1 MMRRISFGLVALA
14 ALVFMF
20 TGCATVS
27 TFKPVDLNPK
37 MKAGD
42 LVQKTD
48 NLAVLLD
55 KSASMDQWYAK
66 PPNVELA
73 NHLTHA
79 KNATRNMAATIPEM
93 KLNAGLKTFWS
104 DQTAQIYGMKAF
116 EKNEYIRVIDG
127 VGFPNGKT
135 PTDKALLA
143 AGNDLKGAA
152 GRSAIVI
159 FSDFD
164 EKELNTKAT
173 IEAVGKLKADF
184 GDKLCLY
191 TVQVGNVPG
200 AKAIAQQ
207 IVQAGACGDYA
218 SADELANPAAMAAF
232 VQKVL
237 LEDAAALKAK
247 KAAEEAA
254 AAAERARR
262 EAEEAAA
269 RAAAAAMASK
279 GRDILGPVHF
289 DFDKSVLRTQ
299 DRAILKKHV
308 EWLTAHKDAAVL
320 VEGHCDEV
328 GTNEYNLAL
337 GERRAAEVK
346 KYLVNSGIAASR
358 ISTISYGEERPFD
371 PGHSDAAHAKNRRA
385 EFVVK

>member
-1 MMRRISFGLVALA
+1 MRRISYGLVALA
-14 ALVFMF
+14 VFCFMF

-42 LVQKTD
+42 LIQKTD

-66 PPNVELA
+66 PPNVDLA

-79 KNATRNMAATIPEM
+79 KNATKNMAATIPEM

-116 EKNEYIRVIDG
+116 EKNEYIKVIDG

-135 PTDKALLA
+135 PTNLALLA

-152 GRSAIVI
+152 GQSAIVI

-164 EKELNTKAT
+164 EKDVNTKAT
-173 IEAVGKLKADF
+173 VEAAGKLKADF

-200 AKAIAQQ
+200 GKAFAQQ
-207 IVQAGACGDYA
+207 IVGAAACGDYA
-218 SADELANPAAMAAF
+218 TADELVSPAAMAAF

-254 AAAERARR
+254 ARAKK
-262 EAEEAAA
+262 EAED
-269 RAAAAAMASK
+269 AAAAAAAAKAAK
-279 GRDILGPVHF
+279 GREMLDPVHF
-289 DFDKSVLRTQ
+289 DFDKSVLRAQ
-299 DRAILKKHV
+299 DRAILNKHV
-308 EWLTAHKDAAVL
+308 EWLKAHKDTSVL

-328 GTNEYNLAL
+328 GTTEYNLAL
-337 GERRAAEVK
+337 GERRAAEAK
-346 KYLVNSGIAASR
+346 KYLVNSGIAAAR
-358 ISTISYGEERPFD
+358 ISTISFGEERPAD
-371 PGHSDAAHAKNRRA
+371 PGHSEAAHAKNRRA

>member
-1 MMRRISFGLVALA
+1 MRRISFGLVALA
-14 ALVFMF
+14 VLVFMF

-79 KNATRNMAATIPEM
+79 KNAARNMAATIPEM
-93 KLNAGLKTFWS
+93 KLNAGLKTFWA
-104 DQTAQIYGMKAF
+104 DQTAQLYGMKAF
-116 EKNEYIRVIDG
+116 EKNEYVRLIDG

-143 AGNDLKGAA
+143 AGNDLKGIA
-152 GRSAIVI
+152 GRSAVVI

-164 EKELNTKAT
+164 EKELNTKST
-173 IEAVGKLKADF
+173 LEAVGKLKADF
-184 GDKLCLY
+184 GDNLCLY

-200 AKAIAQQ
+200 AKAIAQK
-207 IVQAGACGDYA
+207 IVQAGACGDYV

-254 AAAERARR
+254 ARAKK
-262 EAEEAAA
+262 EAED
-269 RAAAAAMASK
+269 AAAAAAAAAAAKAAK
-279 GRDILGPVHF
+279 GREILGPVHF
-289 DFDKSVLRTQ
+289 DFDKSVLRAQ
-299 DRAILKKHV
+299 DRALLKKHV
-308 EWLTAHKDAAVL
+308 EWLKAHKDNSVL

-346 KYLVNSGIAASR
+346 KYLVNSGIEADR
-358 ISTISYGEERPFD
+358 ISTISYGEERPAD

>member
-1 MMRRISFGLVALA
+1 MRRISFGLVALA
-14 ALVFMF
+14 VFFFMF

-37 MKAGD
+37 VKAGD

-79 KNATRNMAATIPEM
+79 KSATKNMAATIPDM

-104 DQTAQIYGMKAF
+104 DQTAQVYGMKAF
-116 EKNEYIRVIDG
+116 EKNEYIKVIDG

-135 PTDKALLA
+135 PTDQALLA

-164 EKELNTKAT
+164 EKDVNTKAT
-173 IEAVGKLKADF
+173 LDAAGKLKADF
-184 GDKLCLY
+184 GENLCIY

-200 AKAIAQQ
+200 GKVFAQK
-207 IVQAGACGDYA
+207 IVQNAACGDYA
-218 SADELANPAAMAAF
+218 SADDLANPAAMAAF

-254 AAAERARR
+254 ARAKK
-262 EAEEAAA
+262 EAEDAAA
-269 RAAAAAMASK
+269 AAAAAAAMKAAK

-289 DFDKSVLRTQ
+289 DFDKSVLRPQ
-299 DRAILKKHV
+299 EREILKKHV
-308 EWLTAHKDAAVL
+308 AWLTKEKDATVL

-328 GTNEYNLAL
+328 GTTEYNLAL

-346 KYLVNSGIAASR
+346 KYLVNSGIAAAR
-358 ISTISYGEERPFD
+358 ISTISFGEERPAD
-371 PGHSDAAHAKNRRA
+371 PGHSEEAHAKNRRA

>member
-1 MMRRISFGLVALA
+1 MRRISFGLVALA

-37 MKAGD
+37 VKAGD

-79 KNATRNMAATIPEM
+79 KNATRNMAATIPDI

-104 DQTAQIYGMKAF
+104 DQTAQIYGMKSF
-116 EKNEYIRVIDG
+116 EKNEYVRVIDG

-135 PTDKALLA
+135 PTDLALLA

-164 EKELNTKAT
+164 EKDLNTKAT
-173 IEAVGKLKADF
+173 LAAVDRLKADF

-200 AKAIAQQ
+200 GKAIAQQ
-207 IVQAGACGDYA
+207 IVQSAACGDYA

-237 LEDAAALKAK
+237 LEDAAALRAK

-254 AAAERARR
+254 ARAKK
-262 EAEEAAA
+262 EAED
-269 RAAAAAMASK
+269 AAAAAAAAAAAKAAK

-289 DFDKSVLRTQ
+289 DFDKSVLRAQ

-308 EWLTAHKDAAVL
+308 EWLTNKKDATVL

-328 GTNEYNLAL
+328 GTTEYNLAL
-337 GERRAAEVK
+337 GERRAAEVR
-346 KYLVNSGIAASR
+346 KYLVSSGIDAKR
-358 ISTISYGEERPFD
+358 ISTISYGEERPAD
-371 PGHSDAAHAKNRRA
+371 PGHSEEAHAKNRRA

>member
-1 MMRRISFGLVALA
+1 MRRISFGLVALA
-14 ALVFMF
+14 VLVFMF

-66 PPNVELA
+66 PPNVDLA

-116 EKNEYIRVIDG
+116 EKNEYIKVIDG

-135 PTDKALLA
+135 PTNLALLA

-164 EKELNTKAT
+164 EKDVNTKAT
-173 IEAVGKLKADF
+173 VDAAGKLKADF

-200 AKAIAQQ
+200 GKAFAQQ
-207 IVQAGACGDYA
+207 IVRAAACGDSA
-218 SADELANPAAMAAF
+218 TADELANPAAMAAF

-254 AAAERARR
+254 ARAKK
-262 EAEEAAA
+262 EAED
-269 RAAAAAMASK
+269 AAAAAAAAAAAKAAK
-279 GRDILGPVHF
+279 GREILGPVHF
-289 DFDKSVLRTQ
+289 DFDKSVLRPQ
-299 DRAILKKHV
+299 ERAILKKHV
-308 EWLTAHKDAAVL
+308 EWLTAHKDTSVL

-346 KYLVNSGIAASR
+346 KYLVNSGIASSR

-371 PGHSDAAHAKNRRA
+371 PGHTDAAHAKNRRA